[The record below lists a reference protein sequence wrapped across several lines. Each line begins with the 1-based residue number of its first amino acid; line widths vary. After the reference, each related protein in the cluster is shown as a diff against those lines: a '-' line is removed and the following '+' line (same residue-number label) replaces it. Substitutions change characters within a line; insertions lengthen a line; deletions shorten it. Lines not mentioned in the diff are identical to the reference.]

1 MIEAIN
7 ALLFPIFLFLVW
19 MSVMSNLFYR
29 PVSVK
34 RAQAASQVA
43 IAQNTTVPTQRAI
56 APTANPVAV

>member
-19 MSVMSNLFYR
+19 MSAMSNLFYR

-34 RAQAASQVA
+34 RSQAASEVA

-56 APTANPVAV
+56 ASSGNPVAV